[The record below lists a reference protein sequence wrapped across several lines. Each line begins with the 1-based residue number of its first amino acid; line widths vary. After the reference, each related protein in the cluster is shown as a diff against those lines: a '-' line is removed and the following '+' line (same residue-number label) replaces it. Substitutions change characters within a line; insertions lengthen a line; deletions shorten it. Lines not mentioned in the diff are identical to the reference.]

1 MHNKKVE
8 YFSMTQDKKGALQW
22 LLLTNKTS
30 YQVLKI
36 FFLEKLKKIKISLKI
51 IFKMKTKLIKKSRI
65 TLFRI

>member
-36 FFLEKLKKIKISLKI
+36 FFLEKLKKIKI
-51 IFKMKTKLIKKSRI
+51 
-65 TLFRI
+65 